1 MNLEF
6 KKNNGG
12 RSMKKL
18 VFISLLTICFLLL
31 PSAAFGLNTAEVR
44 AKGGEIT
51 LMFVGDYG
59 LQLGA
64 EYGITPEIGAYV
76 EMRNN
81 SSKIGA
87 KYEVDSNIALLVGA
101 INKAPFLGANASM
114 ALDQYVDIMGGFNL
128 SLANS
133 QLIAM
138 CELGL
143 AFKVVENVDLRGGLL
158 GEVNPNNENARAISF
173 QLGLGITY

>member
-1 MNLEF
+1 
-6 KKNNGG
+6 
-12 RSMKKL
+12 MKKL
-18 VFISLLTICFLLL
+18 FFISLLTISFLLL
-31 PSAAFGLNTAEVR
+31 PSAAFGLNSAAVR

-51 LMFVGDYG
+51 LMFVGDHG

-81 SSKIGA
+81 STKIGA

-101 INKAPFLGANASM
+101 IDKAPFLGANASM
-114 ALDQYVDIMGGFNL
+114 ALDQYIDIMGDFNL

-133 QLIAM
+133 QLVAI
-138 CELGL
+138 CELGI
-143 AFKVVENVDLRGGLL
+143 AFKLIENLDLRGGLL
-158 GEVNPNNENARAISF
+158 GEVNPNNQNARAVSF